1 MLASDEPTLHG
12 PSGRVVLTANALE
25 VNGQRIALLELD
37 AVELTPIR
45 WLLWYLLGGFLLA
58 GFALAFLQNWL
69 RTVPAALGLTAGA
82 LLLAYGSRGTNRL
95 RLYRTGR
102 EALHFALAGAPGPWL
117 QLAAETNRRIR
128 RRHEEAAA
136 AAVAAWPPDLPPTD
150 PDEGFGSLP
159 PTDLP
164 SDDSPAR

>member
-1 MLASDEPTLHG
+1 MLASDEPTLRS
-12 PSGRVVLTANALE
+12 PNGRVTLTANALE
-25 VNGQRIALLELD
+25 VDGHRIALLELE

-82 LLLAYGSRGTNRL
+82 VLLAYGSRGTNRL
-95 RLYRTGR
+95 RLHRAGR
-102 EALHFALAGAPGPWL
+102 EALHFALAGVPGPWQ
-117 QLAAETNRRIR
+117 QLVAEANRRIR

-136 AAVAAWPPDLPPTD
+136 AAVAALAPDLPPAT
-150 PDEGFGSLP
+150 P
-159 PTDLP
+159 PTDIEP
-164 SDDSPAR
+164 APPATSPTDADATN